1 MTRPHRTA
9 LALGSLCC
17 GLAAMPALAAD
28 GASLTLYRSDSPAL
42 YTSHG
47 EGKVDDGHAVVRE
60 QRTLTLKRGVQD
72 LTLDKLPDQ
81 LDAEA
86 LALTFPDGAATV
98 LAQRLQLAQGSDAA
112 LAGLVGREVTVLGE
126 NGQPF
131 LEGKLLR
138 VSADG
143 LVVHSS
149 SGDTLVHQYA
159 AVRASDGGI
168 PGGAS
173 LILRLDAKRA
183 GQAAAVLSYP
193 AAGLGWRAAYVA
205 ALQPGASCRMQFAAR
220 ASIANRSGRDW
231 HDAHLT
237 LIAGSPSFAKAAAP
251 RPMMLMAKAY
261 AAAPLPEQAQLDNYR
276 SYTLPT
282 PVDLPDGSVSQLPL
296 YATREL
302 ACTRTNL
309 YEDGG
314 NWQPAQ
320 PMLGSDFNSGSNT
333 GAIYSTLKLTALD
346 SLPAGYLRVLAQDAH
361 GTPQFIGE
369 GRLNDTPK
377 GTDATI
383 TLGTAFDLRATR
395 ERTSFH
401 VDRAGRTLD
410 EGFRITLTNSG
421 AAARTVIVR
430 EHPNRWREW
439 SLASSN
445 EKPDQQTTDTLSF
458 RVDVPAN
465 GKAVLDYAVRYHWT
479 AAQQPQG

>member
-1 MTRPHRTA
+1 MTSPHRPA
-9 LALGSLCC
+9 LALACLC
-17 GLAAMPALAAD
+17 GLAAVPALAAD
-28 GASLTLYRSDSPAL
+28 GASLTLYRSDSAAL
-42 YTSHG
+42 YASHG
-47 EGKVDDGHAVVRE
+47 EGEVDGGHAVVRE
-60 QRTLTLKRGVQD
+60 RRTLTLKRGVQD
-72 LTLDKLPDQ
+72 ITLDNLPDQ
-81 LDAEA
+81 LDTEA

-98 LAQRLQLAQGSDAA
+98 LAQRLQLGQGSGVA
-112 LAGLVGREVTVLGE
+112 LAGLVGRNITVLGMD
-126 NGQPF
+126 GQPIV
-131 LEGKLLR
+131 EGTLLR
-138 VSADG
+138 TGADG
-143 LVVHSS
+143 LVVSS
-149 SGDTLVHQYA
+149 ALGNTLIRQYA

-168 PGGAS
+168 PRGAS
-173 LILRLDAKRA
+173 LVLRLDAKRA
-183 GQAAAVLSYP
+183 GQAEAALSYP

-205 ALQPGASCRMQFAAR
+205 TLQPGASCRMQFAAR

-231 HDAHLT
+231 HDARLT
-237 LIAGSPSFAKAAAP
+237 LIAGSPSFAKAATP
-251 RPMMLMAKAY
+251 RPMLAMAKAV
-261 AAAPLPEQAQLDNYR
+261 APFPEQAQLDDYR
-276 SYTLPT
+276 SYTLPA

-302 ACTRTNL
+302 GCTRTYL

-314 NWQPAQ
+314 GWQPAQ
-320 PMLGSDFNSGSNT
+320 PMLGRDFNGGSNT
-333 GAIYSTLKLTALD
+333 GAIYSTLKLTAFD

-369 GRLNDTPK
+369 GRLDDTPK
-377 GTDATI
+377 GMDATI
-383 TLGTAFDLRATR
+383 TLGAAFDLRAAR

-401 VDRAGRTLD
+401 VDQAGRTLD

-421 AAARTVIVR
+421 EAARTVTVR

-445 EKPDQQTTDTLSF
+445 AKPSAQTIDTLTF